1 MISPALHLIY
11 EFIQFHTLPQNLLV
25 YGPYFSSFGQFLSS
39 FGRFCTEWTLR
50 RIPFYVFLHF
60 FNLKVPC
67 ITRFQVPMGSTP
79 AGPFKCTR
87 THDAVDPLTRLRQRA
102 IQHDLGPYFWSTF
115 VDFRPLFG
123 QKPSKYL
130 TAIPPTFYSYTC
142 QTPPT
147 TSTHSHL
154 GTRRVADLTNLAHH
168 LIRLLTSPTP
178 TSRQPPWCRRQQIE
192 KSGK

>member
-130 TAIPPTFYSYTC
+130 TAISPTLPTISYA
-142 QTPPT
+142 
-147 TSTHSHL
+147 SSHHLLLRAASHL
-154 GTRRVADLTNLAHH
+154 GAEDSKLRKVENE
-168 LIRLLTSPTP
+168 
-178 TSRQPPWCRRQQIE
+178 E
-192 KSGK
+192 K

>member
-1 MISPALHLIY
+1 MDGFVVIVPPMAWMVHDRGMLIFAVFFNFRLFLGY
-11 EFIQFHTLPQNLLV
+11 PLP
-25 YGPYFSSFGQFLSS
+25 S
-39 FGRFCTEWTLR
+39 FGRFLSNFGPFLASWTLR

-123 QKPSKYL
+123 
-130 TAIPPTFYSYTC
+130 
-142 QTPPT
+142 
-147 TSTHSHL
+147 
-154 GTRRVADLTNLAHH
+154 
-168 LIRLLTSPTP
+168 
-178 TSRQPPWCRRQQIE
+178 
-192 KSGK
+192 